1 MKKNVLIIL
10 TLLLSL
16 NFGHAQGEFDAE
28 SLRFG
33 FQFSPTFSWMSAN
46 TTRINP
52 SGTNLGLKLGM
63 LAEYYFTSDNRYAF
77 TTGLGFAFNNGGTL
91 LHEFGGSYWTRSD
104 LPPRL
109 DTLPNN
115 VKLKYGIQYLE
126 IPVGLKMRF
135 QPETSRDI
143 AYYIEP
149 ALAVAFKTQARG
161 EITGPGVGEQDE
173 KINIR
178 QEVNA
183 LNLSVGIGAGIEYQ
197 LSGNMSLVGGVGF
210 LSGFTDATDDNG
222 TVIND
227 PNKPDGGREDSKGS
241 VNNIIIKI
249 GVLF

>member
-1 MKKNVLIIL
+1 MKKNYLILFPFFLVLN
-10 TLLLSL
+10 L
-16 NFGHAQGEFDAE
+16 NVAQTEFDAE
-28 SLRFG
+28 NLRFG

-63 LAEYYFTSDNRYAF
+63 LAEYYFAGDNRYAF

-91 LHEFGGSYWTRSD
+91 LHDFGGSYWTRSD
-104 LPPRL
+104 LSPSL

-115 VKLKYGIQYLE
+115 VKLKYGIQHLE
-126 IPVGLKMRF
+126 IPLGLKMRF
-135 QPETSRDI
+135 EPETSRDL

-149 ALAVAFKTQARG
+149 AVTLGFKTQARG

-197 LSGNMSLVGGVGF
+197 LSGNMSLLGGLAF
-210 LSGFTDATDDNG
+210 QSGFTDATDDNG
-222 TVIND
+222 TVINN
-227 PNKPDGGREDSKGS
+227 PNKPDGAREDSKGAI
-241 VNNIIIKI
+241 NNIIVRI